1 MIDILCKD
9 IIRRLKIN
17 RIVETGTDKGE
28 TISEIGQ
35 WFSEIDPNFGVV
47 TGTIKTGARSYNSW
61 NEPIAYP
68 VFSASK
74 AGRYQIHSVD
84 IDQYSTNAA
93 KKNFSSNSNIY
104 LYHSHSEK
112 FLNFL
117 LSPEIEGGHLEN
129 NYLFFL
135 DAHWGKDWP
144 LRDELRVIL
153 KLNKFLIVI
162 DDFMVPGKS
171 DPSFPQ
177 GSFGFDFYKGQI
189 LNWAY
194 IADVLSSTRVK
205 VFYPTR
211 PNRDKK
217 GWVLIA
223 HGYSDHEL
231 KFLESLELFQMDQFD
246 ERHTHP
252 VKPSW
257 RSYWTARSILKK
269 VVPVSLLR
277 SAHRVYEKALY
288 RAGSL

>member
-9 IIRRLKIN
+9 IVGRLKIN
-17 RIVETGTDKGE
+17 RIVETGTDQGE
-28 TISEIGQ
+28 TVGEASR

-68 VFSASK
+68 VFSGSK
-74 AGRYQIHSVD
+74 AARCQIHSVD
-84 IDQYSTNAA
+84 IDRHSANAA
-93 KKNFSSNSNIY
+93 KKNFSSNPNIY

-112 FLNFL
+112 FLSFL
-117 LSPEIEGGHLEN
+117 LSPEIEKNHLEN

-135 DAHWGKDWP
+135 DAHWGKNWP
-144 LRDELRVIL
+144 LRDELRVIR
-153 KLNKFLIVI
+153 KLNKFLVVI
-162 DDFMVPGKS
+162 DDFLVPGKS

-189 LNWAY
+189 LNWSY
-194 IADVLSSTRVK
+194 IGGVFSSMRVR
-205 VFYPTR
+205 VFYPKR

-217 GWVLIA
+217 GWALIA
-223 HGYSDHEL
+223 RGYSEHEL
-231 KFLESLELFQMDQFD
+231 KFLESLELFEMDQFD
-246 ERHTHP
+246 ERHTEP

-257 RSYWTARSILKK
+257 RSYLTTRGILKK
-269 VVPVSLLR
+269 IVPVSLLR
-277 SAHRVYEKALY
+277 SAHRVYEKAFY